1 MYQRW
6 YYAGSTQFSD
16 YAVGVLICISEND
29 LYVLTLCMCTA
40 IKLTFNLNIVIHYNR
55 CTVDQWLMLVGSI
68 VQTRFILLC

>member
-29 LYVLTLCMCTA
+29 LYVLTLCICTA
-40 IKLTFNLNIVIHYNR
+40 IKLTFNLNIVIH
-55 CTVDQWLMLVGSI
+55 
-68 VQTRFILLC
+68 